1 MLRNPTCALMLI
13 SALLIPGL
21 ARAVTYPLVPPSAEV
36 RFRAYGLGFLA
47 IDGQFTRLSGTI
59 ELDPLDPVSCRI
71 VVTAE
76 TASLRMPTAS
86 MTADAQGTDL
96 LDVTL
101 YPRFE
106 YEGQCVGQ
114 ALQGSLLL
122 HGIRLPLNLSITRTA
137 GRWTATGTMLRAAWG
152 MGARPGL
159 AGPEVQIR
167 FTTTLPK

>member
-1 MLRNPTCALMLI
+1 MLRNPTCAIILLI
-13 SALLIPGL
+13 ASLIPG
-21 ARAVTYPLVPPSAEV
+21 AAQAVTYPLVPPSAEI
-36 RFRAYGLGFLA
+36 RFRAYGLGFVA
-47 IDGQFTRLSGTI
+47 IDGQFTRYAGTI
-59 ELDPLDPVSCRI
+59 ELDPLDASSCRI
-71 VVTAE
+71 AVSAE

-106 YEGQCVGQ
+106 YEGQCVGP

-122 HGIRLPLNLSITRTA
+122 HGTRLPLNLTVTRTA
-137 GRWTATGTMLRAAWG
+137 GRWTAEGPMLRAAWG